1 MEKKHIR
8 DNFILKDIIMML
20 LVLIASLVIIFAAY
34 QDRLGV
40 VSQQGVEE
48 MLRESVGAQRVAM
61 EERIDAG
68 FQQLTVVGSELKK
81 NLEELSDAELSE
93 RLNEITIDSLF
104 DELAF
109 CQSDGRLV
117 YNDGIVADCSE
128 RDYFQK
134 AISGEKNIEL
144 LSEENRS
151 NRHIFVFAQPVYKNK
166 KIIGVVV
173 ATRSLESITA
183 DLEKQEFSKGQYEFL
198 CYEDG
203 EIITHVYGDMPDI
216 DSDADLIGKNIDSFF
231 RNGEE
236 ALGKSSFYTYEGEE
250 YYGIYTSSGID
261 GVYIFSALP
270 EGNISKLAGV
280 TRKWSIVIVAIAF
293 VLTVIVS
300 SIMIWHLKKKIIIAQ
315 KKESDRKDKLEKYY
329 SFQNKRFMGRHS
341 SLLRTFY
348 FNLTRNICSQESKG
362 ILDTGSEFENGMSIS
377 KVCEII
383 CSRIHPNEKEK
394 FLKIMSRDSLT
405 DALKAG
411 ISTVKDNFLFDYRG
425 FGYIWINVSA
435 DLVINPMTDEL
446 EAVLSASV
454 INSEKRIEQIGKK
467 LITEK
472 FDTVA
477 LIDAATGYLH
487 TVKDLEKFGTESA
500 EEMKLSRVVYEKSIC
515 EKLQNMLSESFF
527 NQIKEKV
534 RLETV
539 LNELEN
545 NKDYS
550 VAIHVLNEKQKEVQ
564 HYQIRYSYLDEYR
577 ESIMIFTE
585 DITDILESR
594 FDIETGLYNTI
605 GFYETVENWIKTNPD
620 RKFRVIRYHIDGFI
634 NINAT
639 YGYEEGNRL
648 IRDIGEYMR
657 THSGKDSIAGH
668 INSDYFIQF
677 CFEECISPEEYY
689 AQFLK
694 HFEDYDLPY
703 PVAFKI
709 GVYDLCE
716 PDCDI
721 QIMSYKAHLAIQAI
735 EGDFSK
741 SIEYYRKGMMEATHE
756 EHQML
761 TEVGDSIKNEQ
772 FEIWFQ
778 PQIDY
783 SNGDII
789 GAEALVRW
797 RHPKLGFLYPGEFI
811 PILERSKQI
820 SVLDEYIWNKA
831 GEYLGRWNDQGIGI
845 PLSVNVSRMDI
856 NDPNL
861 YDTLEGIVK
870 KYNIPPCMF
879 RLEITESAY
888 MQQPENLAVAVRNLR
903 NMGFVVEMDD
913 FGSGYSSLNALKDL
927 EIDVLKLDMKLV
939 SEIGTGNRKNEDI
952 LKAVVQMA
960 FALNMSVIA
969 EGVETKVQAD
979 YLKSID
985 CTDMQG
991 YFFSRP
997 ITANQMES
1005 ILKNKKQS

>member
-1 MEKKHIR
+1 MGKKRIR

-20 LVLIASLVIIFAAY
+20 LVLIGSLAIIFAAY

-40 VSQQGVEE
+40 VSQQGVED
-48 MLRESVGAQRVAM
+48 MLRESVGAQRVSM
-61 EERIDAG
+61 EEKIEAG
-68 FQQLTVVGSELKK
+68 FGQLMVVGSEVKD
-81 NLEELSDAELSE
+81 NLEDLSDA
-93 RLNEITIDSLF
+93 RIA
-104 DELAF
+104 DELEKIAVDTTF
-109 CQSDGRLV
+109 EDLAVCKRDGKLV
-117 YNDGIVADCSE
+117 YSDGIVADCSDH
-128 RDYFQK
+128 DYFK
-134 AISGEKNIEL
+134 EAVKGSRSIEL
-144 LSEENRS
+144 RS
-151 NRHIFVFAQPVYKNK
+151 NENQSGKKSFVFAQPIYKNK
-166 KIIGVVV
+166 RIVGVVV
-173 ATRSLESITA
+173 ASKSLESITS

-203 EIITHVYGDMPDI
+203 EIITHVYGQMSDI
-216 DSDADLIGKNIDSFF
+216 DSDADLAGMNIDSFF
-231 RNGEE
+231 RNGEDGV
-236 ALGKSSFYTYEGEE
+236 GKSSLYTYEGKQ

-261 GVYIFSALP
+261 GIYIFSALP
-270 EGNISKLAGV
+270 EGSISMLTGV
-280 TRKWSIVIVAIAF
+280 TQKWSLIIVAIAF
-293 VLTVIVS
+293 VLTVIAS

-315 KKESDRKDKLEKYY
+315 KKESDRKEKLEKYY
-329 SFQNKRFMGRHS
+329 SFQNKRTLRRHS
-341 SLLRTFY
+341 PLRVFY
-348 FNLTRNICSQESKG
+348 FNLTRDICRQENEGMLTADKK
-362 ILDTGSEFENGMSIS
+362 IENGASIE
-377 KVCEII
+377 KTCEDI
-383 CSRIHPNEKEK
+383 CERLHPNDKK
-394 FLKIMSRDSLT
+394 RFLEIMSRDNLIA
-405 DALKAG
+405 ALKAG
-411 ISTVKDNFLFDYRG
+411 ISAVEENFLFNYKG
-425 FGYIWINVSA
+425 FGYIWIDVSA

-446 EAVLSASV
+446 EAVLSASI
-454 INSEKRIEQIGKK
+454 INGEKRIEQIGKK

-477 LIDAATGYLH
+477 LIDVASGTLH
-487 TVKDLEKFGTESA
+487 TVKDIENAGRESA
-500 EEMKLSRVVYEKSIC
+500 EEFKISQIAYEKSIC
-515 EKLQNMLSESFF
+515 ERLQSMLSESAFE
-527 NQIKEKV
+527 QIKENVK
-534 RLETV
+534 LETV
-539 LNELEN
+539 LRELE
-545 NKDYS
+545 KSEDYS
-550 VAIHVLNEKQKEVQ
+550 VAVHVLENKEVK
-564 HYQIRYSYLDEYR
+564 HYQLRYSYLDEYR
-577 ESIMIFTE
+577 ESIMIFSE

-594 FDIETGLYNTI
+594 FDIETGLYNTS
-605 GFYETVENWIKTNPD
+605 GFYETVENWIENNPG
-620 RKFRVIRYHIDGFI
+620 RKFRVIRYHIDGFM

-648 IRDIGEYMR
+648 IREIGNYMR
-657 THSGKDSIAGH
+657 IHSSNDSIAGH

-677 CFEECISPEEYY
+677 CAEECISAEEYY
-689 AQFLK
+689 GQFLK
-694 HFEDYDLPY
+694 HFENYDMPY

-735 EGDFSK
+735 EGDFSRN
-741 SIEYYRKGMMEATHE
+741 IEYYRKGMMEATHE

-761 TEVGDSIKNEQ
+761 TEVASSIREEQ

-783 SNGDII
+783 NNGNII

-820 SVLDEYIWNKA
+820 SMLDRYVWNKT
-831 GEYLGRWNDQGIGI
+831 GEYLSKWNGQGVGI
-845 PLSVNVSRMDI
+845 PLSINVSRMDI

-861 YDTLEGIVK
+861 YNTLKDIVR
-870 KYNIPPCMF
+870 NHDIPPYML

-888 MQQPENLAVAVRNLR
+888 MQQPENLAAAVRNLR

-939 SEIGTGNRKNEDI
+939 SEIGTGNRKNENI

-960 FALNMSVIA
+960 SALNMSVIA
-969 EGVETKVQAD
+969 EGVETKAQAD
-979 YLKSID
+979 YLKSIN

-991 YFFSRP
+991 FYFSRP